1 MIFTFEFAGV
11 DTVVRLDKG
20 VALEKEKGTTNNH
33 NHNHNHNNKD
43 IKKKGTANG
52 YGW

>member
-33 NHNHNHNNKD
+33 NHNHNNKD